1 MDNPCS
7 LSGCSAAKCN
17 RNSSMSVPGAADI
30 FFFILLLVIAE
41 GMILGPSFELILLSA
56 ETDDLTID
64 RLRFSDTLISF
75 GLYGFL
81 FSYIFLTLTLI

>member
-1 MDNPCS
+1 
-7 LSGCSAAKCN
+7 
-17 RNSSMSVPGAADI
+17 MSVPGAADI